1 MNTAAVRHLSFYPFV
16 QAVAR
21 DKIRFRLDAAA
32 GDLTTCE
39 LVWWK
44 RSTPEEKHVEPLTIR
59 ISSRSTDQWT
69 CRVVFG
75 EEVHYIKYGYRLTDA
90 SGKRVWYNAV
100 GFHGEE
106 TEEGSF
112 EILQVNET
120 DVLRI
125 PSWTQGCIYYQIFP
139 DRFAR
144 GGNGKGSYDSWDAV
158 PTRDNILGGNL
169 RGIID
174 HLDYLQDLGV
184 ECLYLNPIFLGDFN
198 HKYAT
203 TDYFR
208 IDPMFGTEHDLAELT
223 EKAHARGIRVI
234 LDGVF
239 NHVGIHFAPFM
250 DLMEKGAES
259 PYRGW
264 FYPKQFPVRIDPA
277 CYECVG
283 DYPYMPRLNGANME
297 VRSYVQRVLLYWLDR
312 TGIDGW
318 RLDVADELDRHAVTQ
333 WREQV
338 KKTHPDAVLLA
349 ETWGDAS
356 RLLGPDGLDC
366 AMNYLF
372 RDAVLDFFARGSMDA
387 ALFSDRMN
395 SMLMRYPEEINHSMY
410 NLLGSHDTA
419 RFLTECGGEVWR
431 LRLAMAFQML
441 FPGAPAVYYGDE
453 LGMTGENDP
462 GCRGGMAWD
471 ARNEA
476 LHLWQK
482 EMISLRKRHG
492 SVRNGAYRV
501 LAAEGSVMVIRRQLG
516 EDCVTALFNT
526 GDTPKTLD
534 LTEAEEPVH
543 IPPHAV
549 KIIERP

>member
-1 MNTAAVRHLSFYPFV
+1 M
-16 QAVAR
+16 
-21 DKIRFRLDAAA
+21 
-32 GDLTTCE
+32 
-39 LVWWK
+39 
-44 RSTPEEKHVEPLTIR
+44 
-59 ISSRSTDQWT
+59 
-69 CRVVFG
+69 
-75 EEVHYIKYGYRLTDA
+75 
-90 SGKRVWYNAV
+90 
-100 GFHGEE
+100 
-106 TEEGSF
+106 
-112 EILQVNET
+112 
-120 DVLRI
+120 
-125 PSWTQGCIYYQIFP
+125 
-139 DRFAR
+139 
-144 GGNGKGSYDSWDAV
+144 
-158 PTRDNILGGNL
+158 
-169 RGIID
+169 
-174 HLDYLQDLGV
+174 
-184 ECLYLNPIFLGDFN
+184 
-198 HKYAT
+198 
-203 TDYFR
+203 
-208 IDPMFGTEHDLAELT
+208 
-223 EKAHARGIRVI
+223 
-234 LDGVF
+234 
-239 NHVGIHFAPFM
+239 
-250 DLMEKGAES
+250 
-259 PYRGW
+259 
-264 FYPKQFPVRIDPA
+264 
-277 CYECVG
+277 
-283 DYPYMPRLNGANME
+283 
-297 VRSYVQRVLLYWLDR
+297 
-312 TGIDGW
+312 
-318 RLDVADELDRHAVTQ
+318 
-333 WREQV
+333 
-338 KKTHPDAVLLA
+338 
-349 ETWGDAS
+349 
-356 RLLGPDGLDC
+356 DC

-482 EMISLRKRHG
+482 EMISLRKRHE
-492 SVRNGAYRV
+492 SVRNGVYRV

>member
-1 MNTAAVRHLSFYPFV
+1 MTKPRIEAYAPPPGR
-16 QAVAR
+16 
-21 DKIRFRLDAAA
+21 RL
-32 GDLTTCE
+32 
-39 LVWWK
+39 LV
-44 RSTPEEKHVEPLTIR
+44 
-59 ISSRSTDQWT
+59 ISD
-69 CRVVFG
+69 
-75 EEVHYIKYGYRLTDA
+75 I
-90 SGKRVWYNAV
+90 
-100 GFHGEE
+100 HGNVPYF
-106 TEEGSF
+106 EG
-112 EILQVNET
+112 
-120 DVLRI
+120 VLRKAGF
-125 PSWTQGCIYYQIFP
+125 S
-139 DRFAR
+139 DR
-144 GGNGKGSYDSWDAV
+144 DE
-158 PTRDNILGGNL
+158 L
-169 RGIID
+169 IID
-174 HLDYLQDLGV
+174 
-184 ECLYLNPIFLGDFN
+184 GDF
-198 HKYAT
+198 
-203 TDYFR
+203 
-208 IDPMFGTEHDLAELT
+208 L
-223 EKAHARGIRVI
+223 
-234 LDGVF
+234 
-239 NHVGIHFAPFM
+239 
-250 DLMEKGAES
+250 EKGAES

-338 KKTHPDAVLLA
+338 KRTHPDAVLLA